1 MTLTLDLSEEI
12 TTGLQAKAARLG
24 VPVERF
30 AVGVLRRE
38 VETNGQAEYSD
49 ASQARASHPITRAR
63 ALRQELAAA
72 LRSPGGA
79 ALDASADLAAL
90 REERFT
96 DV

>member
-1 MTLTLDLSEEI
+1 MTLTLDLPAEI
-12 TTGLQAKAARLG
+12 TTGLEAKAARLG

-38 VETNGQAEYSD
+38 VETNGNGQAEYSD
-49 ASQARASHPITRAR
+49 ASHPITRAR

-79 ALDASADLAAL
+79 ALDAAADLAAL
-90 REERFT
+90 REERFA